1 MEKNCLVTRL
11 RAVVDDDSLE
21 ILDDGTI
28 RCTWLSITQSSN
40 SVLWFGAYSEFEV
53 RLTTHKIN
61 GLNQSPNGTIEGDN
75 VYKTTGEDNKYAGVI
90 LNESLPNY
98 THVPLVAVKGIDN
111 IRYVS
116 SCDLSPDLVSNTA
129 TNLLLYQYKD
139 FGNPFT
145 LEDLN
150 LTAKTNLEV
159 INLNGSLKA
168 CNLSGLNSIVNKN
181 KVQNIIVNNNSL
193 LTGDI
198 SVLGNFTSLTV
209 VDFSNTGIDGKI
221 EDMIRN
227 FVTNS
232 KTSGSLNISY
242 GTGSQVTF
250 NNATLTGN
258 FGKTVTWSKSGSTVT
273 INLTNT
279 QTSAIIDTVT
289 ITV

>member
-40 SVLWFGAYSEFEV
+40 SVLWFGAYSELEV
-53 RLTTHKIN
+53 RLTTHK
-61 GLNQSPNGTIEGDN
+61 
-75 VYKTTGEDNKYAGVI
+75 
-90 LNESLPNY
+90 
-98 THVPLVAVKGIDN
+98 PLVAVKGIDN

-198 SVLGNFTSLTV
+198 SVLGNFTSLTI